1 MNGTAKICFECG
13 VDLAEIILQDA
24 FDDDVTDMQY
34 YKDGIGLRYFHM
46 DVLWFLKSK
55 ERFRCKPSWFSMKN
69 TTDEIFE
76 WRDLRPGIVF
86 TLTSVKRLLSDG
98 KKRKIE

>member
-1 MNGTAKICFECG
+1 
-13 VDLAEIILQDA
+13 
-24 FDDDVTDMQY
+24 
-34 YKDGIGLRYFHM
+34 
-46 DVLWFLKSK
+46 
-55 ERFRCKPSWFSMKN
+55 MKN